1 MSNNTIKTLGA
12 VAILYALILLTYVA
26 YNSGTGRFV
35 RWGNGFDDSLLD
47 SKTGKLYSSDGEV
60 VDLTKPR

>member
-1 MSNNTIKTLGA
+1 MSNNTIKALGA

-35 RWGNGFDDSLLD
+35 RWNNEGRGLLD
-47 SKTGKLYSSDGEV
+47 TKTGKLYSPDGEV
-60 VDLTKPR
+60 IDLTKPQ